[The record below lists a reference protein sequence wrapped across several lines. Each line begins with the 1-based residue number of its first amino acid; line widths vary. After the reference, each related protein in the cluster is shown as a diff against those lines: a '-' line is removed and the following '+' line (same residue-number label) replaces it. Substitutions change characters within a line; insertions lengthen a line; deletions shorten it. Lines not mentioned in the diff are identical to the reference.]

1 MTAYGLR
8 DKYFVKSVIES
19 NIVIDCWYL
28 RKYHIGQYT
37 TNTLCLTLSLH
48 SISHISLLIL
58 VIMSF
63 SRFLVALS

>member
-37 TNTLCLTLSLH
+37 TNRLCLTLSLH
-48 SISHISLLIL
+48 AISHISLLIL